1 MQVLAGSVPNLARGL
16 SEELQFSPKRER
28 HSTDQKK
35 ERGGM
40 IPFDAFAEIRP
51 REDDEH
57 AKRDDLLDHFQLKR
71 CEFTIADAI
80 RGDLKTIFSERDEP
94 AHQDYCQKR
103 SFAVFQVTVPGN
115 RHEDIRANQKENCFH
130 GARSYHGRNTE
141 VSEHN
146 AYLVG
151 KGA

>member
-1 MQVLAGSVPNLARGL
+1 
-16 SEELQFSPKRER
+16 
-28 HSTDQKK
+28 
-35 ERGGM
+35 M

-57 AKRDDLLDHFQLKR
+57 AKRDDLLDHFQLER

-103 SFAVFQVTVPGN
+103 SFAVFQVTVPSD

-130 GARSYHGRNTE
+130 GARSYHGRNSE
-141 VSEHN
+141 VSERN
-146 AYLVG
+146 AYLVL
-151 KGA
+151 

>member
-1 MQVLAGSVPNLARGL
+1 LATGL
-16 SEELQFSPKRER
+16 SKELQFSPKGER
-28 HSTDQKK
+28 HSTDQKE

-40 IPFDAFAEIRP
+40 TPFDAFAEIRP

-57 AKRDDLLDHFQLKR
+57 AKRDDLLDDFQLER

-103 SFAVFQVTVPGN
+103 SFAVFQVTVPRN
-115 RHEDIRANQKENCFH
+115 RHEDIRANQKENRFH

-141 VSEHN
+141 VRQRN